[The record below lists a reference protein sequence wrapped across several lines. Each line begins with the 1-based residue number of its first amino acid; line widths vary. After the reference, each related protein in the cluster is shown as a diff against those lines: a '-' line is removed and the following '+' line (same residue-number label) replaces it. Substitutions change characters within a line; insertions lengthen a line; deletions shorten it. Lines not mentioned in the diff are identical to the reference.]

1 MQAFRVNHNVVCYG
15 YTISLGRA
23 GRFQVEK
30 AKELGIEMKYW
41 SRLQKGEKIETER
54 GILTPEMVLGA
65 DRKGLK
71 LTYCTDTRPTE
82 SIAEHAAGSDLFICE
97 GMYGEAD
104 KQEKAK
110 EHKHMTFQE
119 AAGLAKKA
127 NVGQMWL
134 THYSPSLTRPE
145 PFMEEVRKIFPRAYA
160 GKDGKSME
168 LQFEEE

>member
-1 MQAFRVNHNVVCYG
+1 
-15 YTISLGRA
+15 
-23 GRFQVEK
+23 
-30 AKELGIEMKYW
+30 MKYW
-41 SRLQKGEKIETER
+41 SRLQKGERIETET
-54 GILTPEMVLGA
+54 GILTPEMVLGPA
-65 DRKGLK
+65 RKGLK

-119 AAGLAKKA
+119 AAKLAKKA
-127 NVGQMWL
+127 EVGQLWL

-145 PFMEEVRKIFPRAYA
+145 PFMDGVRKIFPRAYA

-168 LQFEEE
+168 LQFEEDGN